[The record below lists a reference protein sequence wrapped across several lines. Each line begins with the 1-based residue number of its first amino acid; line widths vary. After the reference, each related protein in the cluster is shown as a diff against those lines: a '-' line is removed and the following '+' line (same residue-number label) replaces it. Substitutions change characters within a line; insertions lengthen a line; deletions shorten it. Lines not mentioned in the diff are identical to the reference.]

1 MGPMRP
7 PSALM
12 PSVVEFD
19 AYGTPRVI
27 DGPLTG
33 REAQIVK
40 IDRHARRARVLV
52 DTGDERHLV
61 RFGIRPA
68 DGDAQ

>member
-1 MGPMRP
+1 M
-7 PSALM
+7 
-12 PSVVEFD
+12 
-19 AYGTPRVI
+19 
-27 DGPLTG
+27 TG
-33 REAQIVK
+33 QIVK